1 MCFGMPRPPRISVP
15 NTTFHVV
22 QRGNNQARTFF
33 EEQDY
38 ALYLALLEYACRR
51 YQTQVHAY
59 VLMTNHVHLL
69 VTSSLPEGVSRTMQY
84 VAGRYVA
91 KLNRRLGRT
100 GTLWGG
106 RFRSSP
112 IDTDRYLL
120 ACYRYIELNPVRAGI
135 VRSPDAY
142 RWSSYRA
149 NATEAA
155 TSLIS
160 AHPVLFSLGK
170 TPLERALRYRE
181 LLRQPLPADTLRLIR
196 QRLKDGLPIGDAGF
210 RKDLE
215 TSLRRPLV
223 KPKRGR
229 PAKSKRD
236 TPTVGWLDED
246 AD

>member
-120 ACYRYIELNPVRAGI
+120 ACYRYIELNPVRAGM
-135 VRSPDAY
+135 VRRPDDYA
-142 RWSSYRA
+142 WSSVRINCGTRA
-149 NATEAA
+149 S
-155 TSLIS
+155 SLVTPH
-160 AHPVLFSLGK
+160 AVFLELGK
-170 TPLERALRYRE
+170 TAEIRAARYRE
-181 LLRQPLPADTLRLIR
+181 LLEEGLPQKVMNELRNGVRSGLPAGSEEFR
-196 QRLKDGLPIGDAGF
+196 QS
-210 RKDLE
+210 LE
-215 TSLRRPLV
+215 ASVNRSLRRRRP
-223 KPKRGR
+223 GR
-229 PAKSKRD
+229 PRKERKELSPA
-236 TPTVGWLDED
+236 LDMWE
-246 AD
+246 